1 MVVNNALVRKD
12 LGLPRGAYS
21 KIARRVRPV
30 VTPQHVRAVALGLVK
45 SARIEAAIERFRKQH
60 FEPSAA

>member
-1 MVVNNALVRKD
+1 MVAQTSMERKE
-12 LGLPRGAYS
+12 LRLPRGAYS

-45 SARIEAAIERFRKQH
+45 SARISAAIERYVKEQ
-60 FEPSAA
+60 EAA